1 MGERGQRTRRKQEPA
16 PLSTVIPGSAPEA
29 SALGGSTQVTQARRA
44 APLYRPQ
51 ICVITCPWLPRVRAS
66 GGRPKCQVLHARKC
80 PWSRITSRV
89 PLSAAGLC
97 TRTPPART
105 LAAAV
110 LSQGMAARPQIYA
123 VRHAPRRPSFSG
135 PAVSG
140 PPQRSLRLASDSAPV
155 QWCLPEDPC
164 IQPCA
169 AGYLYMVCCAQ
180 PGSLSRYP
188 LSARTSSPC
197 SRGRAKGRAK

>member
-1 MGERGQRTRRKQEPA
+1 
-16 PLSTVIPGSAPEA
+16 VIPGSAPEA

-135 PAVSG
+135 PGCLGATSTITPPRERLCSRAV
-140 PPQRSLRLASDSAPV
+140 V
-155 QWCLPEDPC
+155 
-164 IQPCA
+164 
-169 AGYLYMVCCAQ
+169 
-180 PGSLSRYP
+180 
-188 LSARTSSPC
+188 SARRSVHPTVRRRLPVHGLLRTAWITFPVPAFCPNFEPLLQGARKRSSEVNRRSTS
-197 SRGRAKGRAK
+197 